1 MKKGFWEI
9 TQVYTVVIIINEEI
23 AGYKYFTQVFCVI
36 IN

>member
-23 AGYKYFTQVFCVI
+23 AGISILRKFFVL
-36 IN
+36 